1 MASWIEDIIQ
11 AMKNLGGQAKYED
24 LYDEVK
30 RVRNQSLP
38 KTWRAIVRNQVESH
52 SSDSDNYRENR
63 TDYFYSVYGKGKGV
77 WALRR
82 EHRDESRSANQISD
96 PKQRYEGKSTE
107 VTLTHYE
114 RDPGAR
120 KECLEHYGYS
130 CTACDFNFE
139 NVYGE
144 IGKGFIHVHH
154 LVPISQFG
162 DEYEINAIKDLR
174 PVCPNCH
181 AMLHQES
188 PPVSIEELKAILRA

>member
-1 MASWIEDIIQ
+1 MDSWIEDIVQ
-11 AMKNLGGQAKYED
+11 AMKNLGGQAKYEN

-38 KTWRAIVRNQVESH
+38 KTWKAIVRNQVESH

-63 TDYFYSVYGKGKGV
+63 TDYFYSVYGKGKGI
-77 WALRR
+77 WALRTG
-82 EHRDESRSANQISD
+82 HRDESRSANQISD

-120 KECLEHYGYS
+120 KECLEHYGYR
-130 CTACDFNFE
+130 CTVCDFNFE

-154 LVPISQFG
+154 LVPISQVG
-162 DEYEINAIKDLR
+162 DEYEINAIEDLC

-188 PPVSIEELKAILRA
+188 PPVSIEELKAIIQA